1 MQRRIAILGASGAVG
16 SMLAGHILRAGLLQ
30 SEDELQLVGHGMP
43 TTTRKLLARRSDLMD
58 AFADDHTRIEVV
70 PTISEVDADVVVLA
84 AGTTASSATQT
95 RRDVAAAN
103 RRIFEHIADKCVAR
117 LSKALFIVVSNPVE
131 LAVKIL
137 SFAGNR
143 KRVIGMGAQQDSL
156 RFARAIAADLGISR
170 RDIRAMVLG
179 EHGEAMLPL
188 WSSVEL
194 MADDPQVADRLSNLR
209 SRAREIPLQIRVAT
223 LRPAI
228 RRLLSQERT
237 SEAYALAERALPD
250 ARIFVE
256 PSITFHELHSTP
268 NATANATL
276 QCIAAALKNDGR
288 RIHGQVD
295 LRGEVLGLHGV
306 CGIPLTVRGNEWQ
319 PAELDWLDVDEVKA
333 VKKSTQSI
341 EEFISETLI
350 DAIKSTLPQ
359 EALWVFENPDGDPR
373 A

>member
-1 MQRRIAILGASGAVG
+1 MRRIAILGASGAVG
-16 SMLAGHILRAGLLQ
+16 SMLAGHLLRAGLLK
-30 SEDELQLVGHGMP
+30 SGDELHLVGHGMP
-43 TTTRKLLARRSDLMD
+43 ATTRKLLAMQADLMD
-58 AFADDHTRIEVV
+58 AFADDLTRIEVV
-70 PTISEVDADVVVLA
+70 DDVSEVDADIVVLA
-84 AGTTASSATQT
+84 AGTTASYATQT
-95 RRDVAAAN
+95 RRDLAAAN
-103 RRIFEHIADKCVAR
+103 RTIFEHIADQCVAR

-131 LAVKIL
+131 LAVKIFSL
-137 SFAGNR
+137 AGNR

-194 MADDPQVADRLSNLR
+194 VADDPQIADRFSSLH
-209 SRAREIPLQIRVAT
+209 SRALEIPLQIRVAT
-223 LRPAI
+223 LRHAI

-237 SEAYALAERALPD
+237 SEAYALAQRALPD

-256 PSITFHELHSTP
+256 PSITIDRLHSTP
-268 NATANATL
+268 YATANATL
-276 QCIAAALKNDGR
+276 QCIAAVLTNDGR

-306 CGIPLTVRGNEWQ
+306 CGIPLAVRGNEWQ
-319 PAELDWLDVDEVKA
+319 PAELDWLHADEIKA
-333 VKKSTQSI
+333 LRKSTQSI

-350 DAIKSTLPQ
+350 DAVKSTLPS
-359 EALWVFENPDGDPR
+359 EALWVFENADSET
-373 A
+373 